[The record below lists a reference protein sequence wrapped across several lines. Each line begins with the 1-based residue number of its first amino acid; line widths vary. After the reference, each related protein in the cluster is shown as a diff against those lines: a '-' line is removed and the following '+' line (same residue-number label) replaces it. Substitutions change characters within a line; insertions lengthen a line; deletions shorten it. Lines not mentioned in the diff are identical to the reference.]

1 MMLADKMMTKSETIV
16 RTTKTRMMDK
26 LESVEKMTSEEVV
39 QFLSDSLFKLV
50 LFLGVPYFIFV
61 LIQFLLK

>member
-1 MMLADKMMTKSETIV
+1 MLADKMITKSESVI
-16 RTTKTRMMDK
+16 RTKKNQFVDK
-26 LESVEKMTSEEVV
+26 LQHIEKMTAEELV

-61 LIQFLLK
+61 LIQFLMK

>member
-1 MMLADKMMTKSETIV
+1 MLADKMITKSESMIRTKKNQIV
-16 RTTKTRMMDK
+16 DK
-26 LESVEKMTSEEVV
+26 LNHVEKMTSEELV

-61 LIQFLLK
+61 LIQFLTK

>member
-1 MMLADKMMTKSETIV
+1 MLADKMMTKSETIV
-16 RTTKTRMMDK
+16 RTTKTRVLDK
-26 LESVEKMTSEEVV
+26 LESVEKMTAEEIV

-61 LIQFLLK
+61 LIQFLIK

>member
-1 MMLADKMMTKSETIV
+1 MLADKMINKSESVV
-16 RTTKTRMMDK
+16 RTTKNRVMDK
-26 LESVEKMTSEEVV
+26 LENVEKMTAEEVV